1 MEQSIKIGI
10 CSLLWSNPNGE
21 KLIPWLEEVKELGY
35 DGVSGF
41 ADWGWESYLSDGLEF
56 QRILAGH
63 GLELASMISGLH
75 FNFDRYR
82 KLFTF
87 MQANYCEN
95 LVCLGAFG
103 KGKNDFEALGK
114 FLNYL
119 GREARQY
126 GIYVHYHNHTDNT
139 GESFADME
147 TLLDVTDPAWVSVMC
162 DVGHATK
169 DFHELPVQDRAVSF
183 METYRERLRFIELKD
198 YSEETGLNTPLGEGN
213 CNFEGVFKSIKALTY
228 KGWIVVEQN
237 GHEGK
242 SRGREPRECAAISRQ
257 YIKQGLG
264 HERVKKKVSWSNG
277 IDGN

>member
-1 MEQSIKIGI
+1 MKQSIKVGI

-21 KLIPWLEEVKELGY
+21 KLIPWLKEVKELGY

-41 ADWGWESYLSDGLEF
+41 ADWGWESYLSDGPAF
-56 QRILAGH
+56 QRTLAEH

-82 KLFTF
+82 QLFTF
-87 MQANYCEN
+87 MQANYFEN

-103 KGKNDFEALGK
+103 KGEQDFKMLGK

-119 GREARQY
+119 GREARPY

-139 GESFADME
+139 GESFKDME
-147 TLLDVTDPAWVSVMC
+147 TLLDATDPAWVSVMC

-169 DFHELPVQDRAVSF
+169 DFHELPVRNRAVSF
-183 METYRERLRFIELKD
+183 LETYRDRLRFIELKD

-213 CNFEGVFKSIKALTY
+213 CNFEGVFNNMKALPY
-228 KGWIVVEQN
+228 QGWLVVEQN

-264 HERVKKKVSWSNG
+264 
-277 IDGN
+277 I